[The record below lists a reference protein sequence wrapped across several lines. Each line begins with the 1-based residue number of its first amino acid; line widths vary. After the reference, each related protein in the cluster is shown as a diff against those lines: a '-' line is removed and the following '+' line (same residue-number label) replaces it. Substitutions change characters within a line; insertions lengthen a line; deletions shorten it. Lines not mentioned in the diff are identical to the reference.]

1 MNKITVITSSR
12 NREDFLY
19 ENIKQVTKIKSLKEH
34 LIIDFSS
41 KKKIDQS
48 KYDNYKTKI
57 LNIVDEDEWSIT
69 RSYNVGIYFS
79 ESEYTM
85 KIDADILIDYAKFNK
100 LDFQNYDILY
110 FQDNE
115 WDPGNF
121 IAKTSVLKEMHGFNE
136 FIKSRFDDNDLLHR
150 LKKGKYTIG
159 KAPGIIKEKIH
170 HSDELRHSSS
180 DNYFKKKSPEG
191 YAYAIV
197 KSHNNSG
204 AYISSLNLWRKNSK
218 LNYEK
223 FNSGE
228 IKITHPKYYEKLK
241 LSSNLKLKFI
251 YLKTFFRIYYKNKDN
266 YFYAILK
273 RLLPVALW
281 MIPLKINEKIIGV
294 KISS

>member
-41 KKKIDQS
+41 EKKIDQS

-136 FIKSRFDDNDLLHR
+136 FIKSRFNM
-150 LKKGKYTIG
+150 
-159 KAPGIIKEKIH
+159 
-170 HSDELRHSSS
+170 
-180 DNYFKKKSPEG
+180 
-191 YAYAIV
+191 
-197 KSHNNSG
+197 
-204 AYISSLNLWRKNSK
+204 LWRN
-218 LNYEK
+218 
-223 FNSGE
+223 
-228 IKITHPKYYEKLK
+228 
-241 LSSNLKLKFI
+241 
-251 YLKTFFRIYYKNKDN
+251 
-266 YFYAILK
+266 
-273 RLLPVALW
+273 
-281 MIPLKINEKIIGV
+281 
-294 KISS
+294 

>member
-12 NREDFLY
+12 NREDFL
-19 ENIKQVTKIKSLKEH
+19 EDNINHVSKIKSLKEH

-41 KKKIDQS
+41 EKKIDQS
-48 KYDNYKTKI
+48 QYKGTKTKI
-57 LNIVDEDEWSIT
+57 LNIIDEDEWSIT

-85 KIDADILIDYAKFNK
+85 KIDADILIDALKFSK

-121 IAKTSVLKEMHGFNE
+121 IAKTSVLKEINGYNE
-136 FIKSRFDDNDLLHR
+136 FIKSRFDDNDLLYR
-150 LKKGKYTIG
+150 LKKGNYTIG
-159 KAPGIIKEKIH
+159 KASGIIKDKID

-180 DNYFKKKSPEG
+180 DNYFKKKSPELYS
-191 YAYAIV
+191 YAVV

-204 AYISSLNLWRKNSK
+204 AYISSLNLWSKNYK
-218 LNYEK
+218 LNYQILK
-223 FNSGE
+223 KSE
-228 IKITHPKYYEKLK
+228 IKINHCKYYEKIK
-241 LSSNLKLKFI
+241 FSSNLKLKFI
-251 YLKTFFRIYYKNKDN
+251 YLKTFFTIYYKIEEN

-273 RLLPVALW
+273 RLLPIALW
-281 MIPLKINEKIIGV
+281 VMPLKINEKIIGV